1 MKFFV
6 LTSFLIHFVLIGL
19 LDQLNVAESTSQPQV
34 LTVQLTQ
41 IKEKKQTS
49 NASGSKKSRF
59 FGLSSKL
66 RYKSAFQPSSRG
78 DQLKETSAWL
88 DKQSYQGD
96 ELSKFEGVSTK
107 QSLFLKTVWTEIN
120 DFIPEHPFLT
130 EYGIIGTVSLSFE
143 VDENGFLIPDS
154 LSAQTDQQI
163 LKVLAARSVRKSLKA
178 DNLDLVQPDKK
189 TKLFARFEWTDQI
202 SCDQHQGINKN
213 YLGFCRKSKGQRKTF
228 TKTEKAA
235 AYLSALQYGPEMF
248 DVIKKYNQQENRKDT
263 KFDPFEEIKRDP
275 DWNLGS

>member
-178 DNLDLVQPDKK
+178 DNLNLVQPDKK

-263 KFDPFEEIKRDP
+263 KFDTFEEIKRDP